1 MNIALTMR
9 ALTHI
14 LDPFNIDDESDYK
27 EFDKDDL
34 DDADF
39 RSKAMR
45 NILDSEF
52 CKPLLLD
59 LRRVADTNQKVLAEM
74 FDCKDALELLKDE
87 SAKRSYV
94 LECIPNIARWR
105 KETRAGNAAIV
116 TSPFAKVVDRYA
128 AEILNCDFCSRDQTE
143 EKWFEYACKG
153 EEFFQEVLLKGKL
166 QERSPTW
173 ENSLEYCRGVKP
185 QLTSKMSVGNLH
197 GKLETYNVR
206 ETFAHQER
214 LQNLLQVLALAVSTT
229 AADDLKELENPAT
242 NLLKEAVVFI
252 MERLSF
258 KDTPLLEEGIQAV
271 EKLVRFLPKAKQAP
285 YLEVSQR
292 NISHPLLRGVSGFG
306 RRWRLYRPRGMDSR
320 AGGSSGRLIRIP
332 NCITF
337 YGGMQAGLM
346 LQSFATHSTR
356 FRPYFNKERKERVQ
370 EDVNQDALGAL
381 YGFQQELDKFCS
393 KDEAFPYDIPVQVAY
408 VSKSLY
414 GNIVDD
420 VNEHLKNM
428 EAFLENMLNAPY
440 HPNASIPLREIGECF
455 WGYRDG
461 RKGH

>member
-39 RSKAMR
+39 RSKAMK

-116 TSPFAKVVDRYA
+116 TSLFAKVVDRYA
-128 AEILNCDFCSRDQTE
+128 AEILNCDFCSRDRTE

-153 EEFFQEVLLKGKL
+153 EEFFQEVLLKAKL
-166 QERSPTW
+166 QERNPSW
-173 ENSLEYCRGVKP
+173 ENALEYCKGAKP

-206 ETFAHQER
+206 ETFDHQER
-214 LQNLLQVLALAVSTT
+214 LQDLLQVLALAVSTT

-271 EKLVRFLPKAKQAP
+271 EKLVHFYPSR
-285 YLEVSQR
+285 SR
-292 NISHPLLRGVSGFG
+292 NHILR
-306 RRWRLYRPRGMDSR
+306 
-320 AGGSSGRLIRIP
+320 
-332 NCITF
+332 
-337 YGGMQAGLM
+337 
-346 LQSFATHSTR
+346 
-356 FRPYFNKERKERVQ
+356 
-370 EDVNQDALGAL
+370 
-381 YGFQQELDKFCS
+381 
-393 KDEAFPYDIPVQVAY
+393 
-408 VSKSLY
+408 
-414 GNIVDD
+414 
-420 VNEHLKNM
+420 
-428 EAFLENMLNAPY
+428 
-440 HPNASIPLREIGECF
+440 
-455 WGYRDG
+455 
-461 RKGH
+461 